1 MTKEQHSK
9 FYRNVLESIDKK
21 VKDWLI
27 DLESFF
33 VEETRLWEELK
44 ITIQLKK
51 HELTVFARKKGE
63 DGFDLDF
70 SDNIDDWQA
79 TP

>member
-1 MTKEQHSK
+1 MWKPTDVAHSK
-9 FYRNVLESIDKK
+9 FYRNVMNSIDKK

-27 DLESFF
+27 NLESFF
-33 VEETRLWEELK
+33 VEETKPWEELK

-51 HELTVFARKKGE
+51 HELIVFARKKGE

-70 SDNIDDWQA
+70 SNNTNDW
-79 TP
+79 